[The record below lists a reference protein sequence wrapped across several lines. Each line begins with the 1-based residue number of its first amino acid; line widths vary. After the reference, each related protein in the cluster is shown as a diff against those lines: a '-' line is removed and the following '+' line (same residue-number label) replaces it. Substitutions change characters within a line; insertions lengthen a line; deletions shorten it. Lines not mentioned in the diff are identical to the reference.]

1 MANSDEQHGSG
12 KVHGDKLATGAG
24 HTAAAPGSPGA
35 PGASPAAGDA
45 RAINPD
51 HPDRASEPGT
61 GGLMPGNYE
70 QAGGEAGHRAGE
82 HGVADEDDQIRA
94 PGSRVP
100 HPESDPAARQR
111 ALDVAR
117 GGQGAP

>member
-1 MANSDEQHGSG
+1 MANSDEQGGST

-24 HTAAAPGSPGA
+24 HTAAAPGA
-35 PGASPAAGDA
+35 PGASAPAGGDA
-45 RAINPD
+45 NAINPD
-51 HPDRASEPGT
+51 HPDRAAERGT

-70 QAGGEAGHRAGE
+70 QAGGEGGHRAGE
-82 HGVADEDDQIRA
+82 RGVADEDDQIRA
-94 PGSRVP
+94 PGSKVP

-117 GGQGAP
+117 GEQGAS